1 MHIIAQS
8 HNGEFIL
15 EGIVADDADLDGE
28 FTLKEVNP
36 PGETLLVYGWLFE
49 IEVIPDPQDKPPEVT
64 VLSLLDEIR
73 QAGYTPSGGAWENST
88 TIHVFSQERAGPETF
103 GASLYS
109 ITYDKQT
116 GQKHVCGRPRQTAAR

>member
-1 MHIIAQS
+1 MRIIAES
-8 HNGEFIL
+8 GDYL
-15 EGIVADDADLDGE
+15 LDGWVADDADLDGQFE
-28 FTLKEVNP
+28 MLTEDYEALIVN
-36 PGETLLVYGWLFE
+36 GWLFH

-64 VLSLLDEIR
+64 VLSLFEEIR

-88 TIHVFSQERAGPETF
+88 TIHAFSQERAGPETY

-109 ITYDKQT
+109 ITYDKTT